1 MAATA
6 DSIFQNKTGDF
17 RLTAHQTLLP
27 AGWDRPRGYAN
38 GMAAHGRLVFT
49 AGIVGW
55 DERQRFVSED
65 MVGQFE
71 QVLVNTVA
79 ILAEA
84 GARPE
89 HIVRMTWY
97 VTDRAEYVNNL
108 AEIGQIYKK
117 FIGKVFPA
125 MTVVEVTA
133 LVEASARIEIE
144 TTAVLPDPVS

>member
-1 MAATA
+1 
-6 DSIFQNKTGDF
+6 
-17 RLTAHQTLLP
+17 LTAHQTLLP
-27 AGWDRPRGYAN
+27 AGWDRPKGYAN
-38 GMAAHGRLVFT
+38 GMAAQGRLVFT

-84 GARPE
+84 GAKPE

-97 VTDRAEYVNNL
+97 ITDREEYVNNL
-108 AEIGQIYKK
+108 AAIGQIYKK
-117 FIGKVFPA
+117 IIGKVFPA

-144 TTAVLPDPVS
+144 TTAVLPQSAT

>member
-1 MAATA
+1 M
-6 DSIFQNKTGDF
+6 
-17 RLTAHQTLLP
+17 TAHQTLLP

-38 GMAAHGRLVFT
+38 GMAAQGRLVFT

>member
-1 MAATA
+1 M
-6 DSIFQNKTGDF
+6 
-17 RLTAHQTLLP
+17 TAHQTLLP